1 MVIEKDKSL
10 LAGYHNSI
18 LPGKNSTPL
27 NGSFIF
33 QQAREGCALPALVLR
48 LSARQG
54 ETRRGME

>member
-27 NGSFIF
+27 KGSFIF
-33 QQAREGCALPALVLR
+33 RQAREGCPFPALVLR
-48 LSARQG
+48 
-54 ETRRGME
+54 